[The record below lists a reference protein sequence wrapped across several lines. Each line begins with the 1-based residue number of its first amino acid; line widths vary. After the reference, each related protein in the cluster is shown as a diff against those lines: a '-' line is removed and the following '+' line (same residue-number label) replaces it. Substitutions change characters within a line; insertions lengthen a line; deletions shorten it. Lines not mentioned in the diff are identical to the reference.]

1 MAGLMR
7 DAAPGLACWMGGC
20 SCSPSSRR
28 RPRRAWRSA
37 GASIPGRRL
46 RTTMS
51 VTLFITVVV
60 TPAGHDIDVRDISHF
75 SGRNCNRISA
85 ICPLCLG
92 SKRGTPPPLR
102 LPAPLV
108 TCSLSFP
115 YPRVAACIFSF
126 PFPLLLL
133 LSRSSVVSSQ
143 LLTFVYYQFPF
154 PVWLFVHLYIP
165 FIFSSRC

>member
-60 TPAGHDIDVRDISHF
+60 TPAGHDIDFRDISHF

-92 SKRGTPPPLR
+92 SKRGTPPPPSASPPPWS
-102 LPAPLV
+102 PAASPSLIREWLLV
-108 TCSLSFP
+108 FLVSPSLSF
-115 YPRVAACIFSF
+115 YFSRG
-126 PFPLLLL
+126 PL
-133 LSRSSVVSSQ
+133 
-143 LLTFVYYQFPF
+143 
-154 PVWLFVHLYIP
+154 
-165 FIFSSRC
+165 